1 MTTIY
6 WIEVYCVVDVMIKT
20 KENKIDYFNTKAK
33 SKYLV
38 TQKLIEKLILNL
50 FFISSSVKLL
60 SKKWRHAVILISLT
74 RLLS

>member
-20 KENKIDYFNTKAK
+20 KENKIDDFNTKAE
-33 SKYLV
+33 SKYVV

-60 SKKWRHAVILISLT
+60 S
-74 RLLS
+74 

>member
-6 WIEVYCVVDVMIKT
+6 CIEVYCVVDVMIKT
-20 KENKIDYFNTKAK
+20 KENKINDFNTKAK

-60 SKKWRHAVILISLT
+60 S
-74 RLLS
+74 

>member
-20 KENKIDYFNTKAK
+20 KENKMDDFNTKAK

-60 SKKWRHAVILISLT
+60 S
-74 RLLS
+74 

>member
-1 MTTIY
+1 MSANNACVTTIY

-20 KENKIDYFNTKAK
+20 KENKIDDFNTKAK

-60 SKKWRHAVILISLT
+60 S
-74 RLLS
+74 

>member
-6 WIEVYCVVDVMIKT
+6 CIEVYCVVDVMIKT
-20 KENKIDYFNTKAK
+20 KENKIDDFNTKAK

-60 SKKWRHAVILISLT
+60 S
-74 RLLS
+74 

>member
-1 MTTIY
+1 MTTKFY

-20 KENKIDYFNTKAK
+20 KENKIDDFNTKAK

-50 FFISSSVKLL
+50 FFISSSVELL
-60 SKKWRHAVILISLT
+60 S
-74 RLLS
+74 

>member
-20 KENKIDYFNTKAK
+20 KENKIEDFNTKAK

-50 FFISSSVKLL
+50 FCISSSVKLL
-60 SKKWRHAVILISLT
+60 S
-74 RLLS
+74 

>member
-20 KENKIDYFNTKAK
+20 KENKIEDFNTKAK

-60 SKKWRHAVILISLT
+60 S
-74 RLLS
+74 

>member
-20 KENKIDYFNTKAK
+20 KENKIDDFNTKAK
-33 SKYLV
+33 SKYVV

-60 SKKWRHAVILISLT
+60 S
-74 RLLS
+74 

>member
-1 MTTIY
+1 MTTVY

-20 KENKIDYFNTKAK
+20 KENKIDDFNTKAK

-60 SKKWRHAVILISLT
+60 S
-74 RLLS
+74 

>member
-20 KENKIDYFNTKAK
+20 KENKIDDFNTKAK

-60 SKKWRHAVILISLT
+60 S
-74 RLLS
+74 

>member
-20 KENKIDYFNTKAK
+20 KENKIDDFNTKAK
-33 SKYLV
+33 SKYFF

-60 SKKWRHAVILISLT
+60 S
-74 RLLS
+74 

>member
-20 KENKIDYFNTKAK
+20 KENKIDDFNTKAK
-33 SKYLV
+33 SKYFV

-60 SKKWRHAVILISLT
+60 G
-74 RLLS
+74 

>member
-20 KENKIDYFNTKAK
+20 KENKIDFFNTKAK

-60 SKKWRHAVILISLT
+60 S
-74 RLLS
+74 

>member
-6 WIEVYCVVDVMIKT
+6 WIEVYCVVDVIIKT
-20 KENKIDYFNTKAK
+20 KENKIDDFNTKAK

-60 SKKWRHAVILISLT
+60 S
-74 RLLS
+74 

>member
-1 MTTIY
+1 MATIY

-20 KENKIDYFNTKAK
+20 KENKIDDFNTKAK

-60 SKKWRHAVILISLT
+60 S
-74 RLLS
+74 

>member
-20 KENKIDYFNTKAK
+20 KENKIHDFNAKAK
-33 SKYLV
+33 SKYVV

-60 SKKWRHAVILISLT
+60 S
-74 RLLS
+74 

>member
-6 WIEVYCVVDVMIKT
+6 WSEVYCIVDVMIKT
-20 KENKIDYFNTKAK
+20 KENKIDDFNTKAK

-60 SKKWRHAVILISLT
+60 S
-74 RLLS
+74 

>member
-20 KENKIDYFNTKAK
+20 KENKIDEFNTKAK

-60 SKKWRHAVILISLT
+60 S
-74 RLLS
+74 